1 MRMNKS
7 LTYIELGLQSDN
19 VVAEHAFND
28 APGCFTAWDIDPLSR
43 MRGDIDELPKLGM
56 FKCLNRLRRHK

>member
-19 VVAEHAFND
+19 VVAEHVFD
-28 APGCFTAWDIDPLSR
+28 HAPGCFTAGDIDPLSHAR
-43 MRGDIDELPKLGM
+43 SNMCEARSEPAQFRENGD
-56 FKCLNRLRRHK
+56 